1 MTDDLPEDSKLTRT
15 KRLWAESG
23 KFLTGRTG
31 EDRLPPGQH
40 LVQNWPVLDLGSQ
53 PSVATATWRLDVTGL
68 VETPVSLDWAA
79 FSDLP
84 RARLQTDI
92 HCVTTWSRFDN
103 AWEGV
108 HPREL
113 LVMAGPLPEATHV
126 MLSSYDGYT
135 TNLTLAHFAEEDC
148 LLAHSHDGEPLT
160 REHGGPARLV
170 IPRWYFWKSAK
181 WIKRIEFSAVDK
193 RGFWEVRGYHNVGD
207 PWLEQRYG

>member
-1 MTDDLPEDSKLTRT
+1 M
-15 KRLWAESG
+15 
-23 KFLTGRTG
+23 
-31 EDRLPPGQH
+31 
-40 LVQNWPVLDLGSQ
+40 QNWPVLDLGSQ
-53 PSVATATWRLDVTGL
+53 PAVATATWRLDVTGL

-135 TNLTLAHFAEEDC
+135 TNLPLADFLSEAA
-148 LLAHSHDGEPLT
+148 LLATHWQGQPLT
-160 REHGGPARLV
+160 RDHGAPMRALV
-170 IPRWYFWKSAK
+170 PHLYFWKSAK
-181 WIKRIEFSAVDK
+181 WLRGIELMAGD
-193 RGFWEVRGYHNVGD
+193 RPGFWEQNGYHMYGD
-207 PWLEQRYG
+207 PWREQRYSSD